1 MLYNT
6 CQPVRLP
13 SSSYQE
19 AGLNPIY
26 CFEKQNFRGD
36 QAKEFCTTFCFNLVS
51 VTVRSVV
58 THLQLN
64 LYNLVFTQD

>member
-13 SSSYQE
+13 SSSHQE
-19 AGLNPIY
+19 AGLNPKY

-51 VTVRSVV
+51 ETVRSAV